1 MKFIGAHVS
10 ASGGVEA
17 APVNASEIG
26 ANAFALFTKNQR
38 QWVARPLTEESIR
51 VFKENCG
58 KLGFDSRYI
67 LPHDSY
73 LINLGHPEEEG
84 LQKSRAAFLDEMQR
98 CEQLGLKLLNFH
110 PGSHLNKISVEE
122 CLDKVAESINL
133 ILGKTHDV
141 VAVIENTAGQGSNV
155 GNEFWQLGHIID
167 RVDDKS
173 RVGVCLDTCHTYTAG
188 YDIVN
193 EYDKVAESI
202 NLILGKT
209 HDVVAVIEN
218 TAGQGSN
225 VGNEF
230 WQLGHI
236 IDRVDDKSR
245 VGVCLDTCHTYTAGY
260 DIVNE
265 YDKVF
270 EEFDTA
276 VGFGYLRG
284 IHLNDSKKALGS
296 RVDRHDSIGKGL
308 IGMDFFRRFMQDVRF
323 DGIPIILETPDE
335 SLWAEEIKLLRSFVS
350 SD

>member
-1 MKFIGAHVS
+1 MKYIGAHVS

-17 APVNASEIG
+17 APVNAGEIG

-38 QWVARPLTEESIR
+38 QWVSKPLTSDNIKL
-51 VFKENCG
+51 FKENCM
-58 KLGFDSRYI
+58 KLGFDARYI

-110 PGSHLNKISVEE
+110 PGSHLNKISLEE
-122 CLDKVAESINL
+122 CLDRVAESIN
-133 ILGKTHDV
+133 ITLGKTHGV

-155 GNEFWQLGHIID
+155 GNEFWQLKHIID

-188 YDIVN
+188 YD
-193 EYDKVAESI
+193 
-202 NLILGKT
+202 L
-209 HDVVAVIEN
+209 
-218 TAGQGSN
+218 
-225 VGNEF
+225 
-230 WQLGHI
+230 
-236 IDRVDDKSR
+236 
-245 VGVCLDTCHTYTAGY
+245 
-260 DIVNE
+260 VNE

-270 EEFDTA
+270 EEFDAA
-276 VGFGYLRG
+276 VGFDYLRA

-308 IGMDFFRRFMQDVRF
+308 IGLDFFRRFMQDERF
-323 DGIPIILETPDE
+323 DNIPIVLETPDE
-335 SLWAEEIKLLRSFVS
+335 SLWAEEIKLLRSFAS
-350 SD
+350 LG